1 MVIVEYQRNA
11 PTGSKAM
18 PAIKFAMSI
27 QPEILA
33 SVDRAARRQGMNR
46 SAFVASVLQA
56 TAAAQDEAEI
66 RARINA
72 FFADKALA
80 AESAELVRQA
90 QNATPADDWQ
100 W

>member
-1 MVIVEYQRNA
+1 
-11 PTGSKAM
+11 M

-33 SVDRAARRQGMNR
+33 SVDRAARRQGLNR
-46 SAFVASVLQA
+46 SAFVATVLRA
-56 TAAAQDEAEI
+56 TAEAQDEAEL

-72 FFADKALA
+72 FFADAALA
-80 AESAELVRQA
+80 AESAALVNQA
-90 QNATPADDWQ
+90 RNATVADDWQ